1 MPRLLPNERWAL
13 TPPFHPYRG
22 ISVRDV
28 LQVSL
33 RDATVLHSTGGLFS
47 VALSVN
53 RTARMTCAAAPLTLS
68 GALPIGSRPCDR
80 KPRCPDFPPVLALR
94 LGPAITRLTRYTK
107 YSAGICVG
115 IRNHFFARLGL
126 NDGFYS
132 VSGMRR
138 DRPIPERRKA
148 AAPTNRGVPKVGQEN

>member
-1 MPRLLPNERWAL
+1 
-13 TPPFHPYRG
+13 
-22 ISVRDV
+22 

-94 LGPAITRLTRYTK
+94 LGPAITRLTRYTN

-126 NDGFYS
+126 NGGFYS
-132 VSGMRR
+132 VSRMRR
-138 DRPIPERRKA
+138 QFLWCLVYRPIPEKRVSQQRQQTDVYQSWPKKLSVA
-148 AAPTNRGVPKVGQEN
+148 LENAMTLFAPWASMA